1 MPESKNKLTNGDKDL
16 RVLFIGDIV
25 GEVGRRAVK
34 KLLPKIKEKHAVDY
48 TIANGEH
55 LSERVGLDIEFVN
68 EMHQAGVD
76 LFTTGNHVWRKREFE
91 EHIGR
96 ADVPVIRPANFVGD
110 VPGDGFRI
118 VRTKKG
124 NLLVAN
130 LIGQEH
136 IEARGILYEEG
147 AQRVNSPFD
156 IAEKIIADTKGY
168 RFSLLDFHAE
178 MTSEK
183 VAMGRFL
190 DGRYG
195 AVVGTHT
202 HVPTADAQ
210 ILPNGTAYVSDVGMT
225 GPSDSVLGVKSEI
238 IIERFRNGLPQKFE
252 VADGPAVFNAVLITF
267 NEDGKASQIKRVDL
281 RTV

>member
-1 MPESKNKLTNGDKDL
+1 MPQTKENKEL
-16 RVLFIGDIV
+16 RILFIGDIV
-25 GEVGRRAVK
+25 GEVGRNAVK
-34 KLLPKIKEKHAVDY
+34 KLLPRIKEKQAVDF

-55 LSERVGLDIEFVN
+55 LSERVGLDIEYVN

-76 LFTTGNHVWRKREFE
+76 LFTTGNHVWRKKEFE

-96 ADVPVIRPANFVGD
+96 ADVPVIRPANFAGS

-136 IEARGILYEEG
+136 IEARGILQEEG
-147 AQRVNSPFD
+147 TQRVNSPFD
-156 IAEKIIADTKGY
+156 VADKILSETKGY
-168 RFSLLDFHAE
+168 RYSLLDFHAE

-183 VAMGRFL
+183 VAMGQYL

-195 AVVGTHT
+195 AVLGTHT
-202 HVPTADAQ
+202 HVPTADNQ
-210 ILPNGTAYVSDVGMT
+210 ILANGTAYVTDVGMT
-225 GPSDSVLGVKSEI
+225 GPRDSVLGVKSEI
-238 IIERFRNGLPQKFE
+238 IIERFRNGLPQRFE
-252 VADGPAVFNAVLITF
+252 VAEGRAVFNAVLITF
-267 NEDGKASQIKRVDL
+267 GENGKAVAVKRID
-281 RTV
+281 RHIS

>member
-1 MPESKNKLTNGDKDL
+1 
-16 RVLFIGDIV
+16 
-25 GEVGRRAVK
+25 
-34 KLLPKIKEKHAVDY
+34 
-48 TIANGEH
+48 
-55 LSERVGLDIEFVN
+55 
-68 EMHQAGVD
+68 
-76 LFTTGNHVWRKREFE
+76 
-91 EHIGR
+91 
-96 ADVPVIRPANFVGD
+96 
-110 VPGDGFRI
+110 
-118 VRTKKG
+118 
-124 NLLVAN
+124 
-130 LIGQEH
+130 
-136 IEARGILYEEG
+136 
-147 AQRVNSPFD
+147 
-156 IAEKIIADTKGY
+156 
-168 RFSLLDFHAE
+168 

-195 AVVGTHT
+195 AVVGTLT